1 MGTAAKATFV
11 LSWGQTEVDGIA
23 AAPTA
28 LLAVGATW
36 RWSGQAV
43 RVDGPADMLVLGQAD
58 GMEDL
63 HRRAARAVRR
73 LVGAALGPGPGL
85 RRPRPEP
92 DAADTAPEQGFS
104 VTDGRRVYAL
114 TLVAVPGTGAR
125 LLVAVGDLPPTETDL
140 WVVSASL
147 AGAEAPRLDPDLGG
161 VICFAAGTRIRCE
174 AGLVPIEALRPGD
187 RVMTRDN
194 GAQPVIWTGAR
205 RMTGA
210 RLHVMP
216 ELRPVRLRAG
226 AFGTGQPDADLIVSP
241 RHRMLVAA
249 PAALALFNTPEVLVA
264 AEDLVDGRAV
274 TVDLSCREVTY
285 VHALFERHEVIW
297 ANGLPTESFHPAEAA
312 LDTLDAADR
321 ARLDAALPGILADP
335 AAYGAH
341 ARRNLTAPEAA
352 ILRHDLAA

>member
-1 MGTAAKATFV
+1 MGTVVQATFV
-11 LSWGQTEVDGIA
+11 LSWAQTEVDGIA
-23 AAPTA
+23 AAPCA

-36 RWSGQAV
+36 RWAGQAV
-43 RVDGPADMLVLGQAD
+43 RVDGPADVLVLGHAE
-58 GMEDL
+58 GMDEL
-63 HRRAARAVRR
+63 RRRAARMVRR

-85 RRPRPEP
+85 RPARDLPETAEP
-92 DAADTAPEQGFS
+92 APEHGFS
-104 VTDGRRVYAL
+104 VTDGRRVYTL

-125 LLVAVGDLPPTETDL
+125 LLVAVGDLPPADTDL

-147 AGAEAPRLDPDLGG
+147 AAAEAPRLDPDLGG

-174 AGLVPIEALRPGD
+174 QGLVPIEALRPGD
-187 RVMTRDN
+187 RVVTRDN
-194 GAQPVIWTGAR
+194 GPQPVLWTGAR

-226 AFGTGQPDADLIVSP
+226 AFGTGQPDADLLVSP

-249 PAALALFNTPEVLVA
+249 PATLALFNTPEVLVA

-274 TVDLSCREVTY
+274 TVDMACREVTY
-285 VHALFERHEVIW
+285 VHALFERHEIIW

-312 LDTLDAADR
+312 LDTLDAGDR
-321 ARLDAALPGILADP
+321 ARLEAAMPGILADP
-335 AAYGAH
+335 MAYGAA

-352 ILRHDLAA
+352 ILRHDMAA